1 MISFVLERWFVDT
14 INYFKK
20 GGIVMNRG
28 LFVVFESVSKCG
40 KTTLANGLEARLKV
54 AYPLCEVFHKRGAL
68 SRSDFG
74 KEVTKRNIEDLGYS
88 TAFYW
93 ADLVFDSQDTQSLLQ
108 RDSSI
113 IIQERYDLSIVAYRE
128 IHGFFDDCLLL
139 DAYHKRKMLLT
150 PDLTV
155 FLDAPTEVIIER
167 INSSC
172 ESTNVDKAFGKK
184 AREIRAFQQLIRNH
198 LNDMGRHTLHLDT
211 SEKSIQECLRLT
223 HEEITKLRKE

>member
-1 MISFVLERWFVDT
+1 MYKS
-14 INYFKK
+14 
-20 GGIVMNRG
+20 
-28 LFVVFESVSKCG
+28 LFIVFESVSKCG
-40 KTTLANGLEARLKV
+40 KTTLANGLEARLKAV
-54 AYPLCEVFHKRGAL
+54 DPLCEVSHKRGAL
-68 SRSDFG
+68 SESPFG

-128 IHGFFDDCLLL
+128 IHGFFDDRLLL

-167 INSSC
+167 INSSK
-172 ESTNVDKAFGKK
+172 ESTNIDRAFGKK
-184 AREIRAFQQLIRNH
+184 AREIDAFQHLIRAH
-198 LNDMGRHTLHLDT
+198 LNDMGRRNLHLDT
-211 SEKSIQECLRLT
+211 SENSVQKCLELI